1 MGCQGSKNSTKSPS
15 TMEKAKKYGQG
26 AMNTATK
33 EIEKPATQAVSKVGK
48 EAGQATTSAVKG
60 AESKINA
67 VTDNKAK
74 DVVHKGS
81 EAVKTKALSAE
92 SSVKN
97 AGLNAVK
104 MGGGAMKED
113 PKKKSKEDDDEDDDS
128 DEADDDENDEDDD
141 DEDDDGDSDEGDSDQ

>member
-26 AMNTATK
+26 AMNTAKK

-48 EAGQATTSAVKG
+48 EAGQATTSTVKG

-92 SSVKN
+92 SSMKN
-97 AGLNAVK
+97 AGLSAVK

-113 PKKKSKEDDDEDDDS
+113 PKKKSKDDDEDDES
-128 DEADDDENDEDDD
+128 DEPDEDDNEDDDDDDD
-141 DEDDDGDSDEGDSDQ
+141 DEDSDEDDSDQ